1 MEKNKKFQWIDDSVT
16 IDFEVPIWVQEK
28 MELLEKYDLEDNY
41 MYFPVN
47 DDLDVDLKN
56 WVAKGKMTQ
65 AQWNKIMMR
74 YRM

>member
-16 IDFEVPIWVQEK
+16 IDFEVPAWVQEK

-56 WVAKGKMTQ
+56 WVARGKMTQ